1 MCIRDRS
8 EADPILPLD
17 PPASWDREVDL
28 VVVGTG
34 GGGLAAT
41 TLAAE
46 SGSSVIA
53 VEKEGTVGG
62 ATRHAL
68 GYVIFAGGSKLQNEL
83 GAAWPGPEF
92 DPVASVNE
100 LGPYYQYSLNVP
112 MYANV
117 LVAGA
122 ECIDWMLSLIHISNI
137 CVISNAVL
145 AKAAC
150 PEVPVIVDAAC
161 TASFDDSLNEKA
173 LDVLEGLQV
182 QVTNRVSAA

>member
-1 MCIRDRS
+1 MELDRRSFLKGAAITGGAAALFGVAGCGPVATEAVDSNGEARS

-100 LGPYYQYSLNVP
+100 LGPYYQYSLYVP

-122 ECIDWMLSLIHISNI
+122 
-137 CVISNAVL
+137 
-145 AKAAC
+145 
-150 PEVPVIVDAAC
+150 
-161 TASFDDSLNEKA
+161 
-173 LDVLEGLQV
+173 
-182 QVTNRVSAA
+182 